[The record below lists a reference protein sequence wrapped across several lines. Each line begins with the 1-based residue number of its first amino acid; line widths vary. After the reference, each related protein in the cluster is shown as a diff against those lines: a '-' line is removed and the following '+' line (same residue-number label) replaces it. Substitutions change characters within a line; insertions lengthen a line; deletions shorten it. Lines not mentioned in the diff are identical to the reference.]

1 MRPGRKEPGMDV
13 NTPEVEELERAAAW
27 RLRLVDA
34 DASDTASAAAAL
46 VLEALAEDLRHND
59 HAALWTEL
67 RSIGN
72 WLGES
77 DAISDYADLAA
88 DYGDAQILS
97 LQICAISPS
106 SWHGLSG
113 PPIPAHAAKGGPD
126 KPCHDEMRGLTE
138 DSLIVGRR
146 LSPSDRHP

>member
-1 MRPGRKEPGMDV
+1 MTAEP
-13 NTPEVEELERAAAW
+13 PEIEELERTAAW

-34 DASDTASAAAAL
+34 EPNDTVSAAAARL
-46 VLEALAEDLRHND
+46 LEALADDLRRSD

-88 DYGDAQILS
+88 DYRLRIGVSEHPADGAAYLRD
-97 LQICAISPS
+97 LLAI
-106 SWHGLSG
+106 
-113 PPIPAHAAKGGPD
+113 A
-126 KPCHDEMRGLTE
+126 RGL
-138 DSLIVGRR
+138 V
-146 LSPSDRHP
+146 